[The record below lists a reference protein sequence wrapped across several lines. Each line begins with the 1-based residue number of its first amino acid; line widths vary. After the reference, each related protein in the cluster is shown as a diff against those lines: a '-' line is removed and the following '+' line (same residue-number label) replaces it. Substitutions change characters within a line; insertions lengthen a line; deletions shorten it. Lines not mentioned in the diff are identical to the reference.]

1 MPNAT
6 VMFLLAGLLG
16 APPPAEGPARIWRD
30 QTGQQEVEADL
41 LDYNGEQVWL
51 RRIDNRIFVVRP
63 EELSRADQEFL
74 EAEAKRRV
82 GAAATAAP
90 AGCETIRYGP
100 PRKLAELA
108 DQRID
113 ESSGL
118 ACSRRRPGVFWTHN
132 DSGDDARLYAFDR
145 RGRLLRTVQLPGVHT
160 YDVEDLA
167 SLTLDGKPYL
177 LVGDTGNNG
186 LAAEV
191 QILYLIEEPP
201 LDPAQREGEG
211 SGDGTADGPSGGGSA
226 GAGGGAGVI
235 EATIAQVIYL
245 SYEDDHRDCEG
256 LAVDPTTKTIL
267 LVTKER
273 ATRSYVYALPW
284 PESDPKKV
292 ATARQ
297 IATLEVPPVTALDVS
312 PDGRRA
318 VVLTYG
324 DAYEFSRAEGEDWK
338 TAFSRPGRWLPM
350 PRRRQG
356 ESICYGPDGRTLY
369 LTSEQLP
376 TPLWEVPVAAG
387 EPK

>member
-1 MPNAT
+1 MPNAM
-6 VMFLLAGLLG
+6 VMILLAGLLG
-16 APPPAEGPARIWRD
+16 APPPAETPARIWHD
-30 QTGQQEVEADL
+30 PTGQQEVEADL

-63 EELSRADQEFL
+63 EELSRADRDFV
-74 EAEAKRRV
+74 EAEARRRV
-82 GAAATAAP
+82 AAAATAAP

-100 PRKLAELA
+100 PRKLADLA
-108 DQRID
+108 EQRID

-132 DSGDDARLYAFDR
+132 DSGDDSCLYAFDR
-145 RGRLLRTVQLPGVHT
+145 RGRTLATLLLPDVHT
-160 YDVEDLA
+160 YDVEDVA

-186 LAAEV
+186 LGSEV
-191 QILYLIEEPP
+191 QILYLIEEPVI
-201 LDPAQREGEG
+201 DPAQREGD
-211 SGDGTADGPSGGGSA
+211 S
-226 GAGGGAGVI
+226 AGGGEVDRGAVA

-256 LAVDPTTKTIL
+256 LAIDPTTKTIL

-273 ATRSYVYALPW
+273 AARCHVYALPW
-284 PESDPKKV
+284 PPNDPKKV
-292 ATARQ
+292 STARQ

-324 DAYEFSRAEGEDWK
+324 DAYEFSRADGEDWK
-338 TAFSRPGRWLPM
+338 TAFSRPGRWLAM

-376 TPLWEVPVAAG
+376 TPLWEVPVAAAAT
-387 EPK
+387 E

>member
-16 APPPAEGPARIWRD
+16 APPPDEGPARTWRD
-30 QTGQQEVEADL
+30 PTGQQQVEAEL

-51 RRIDNRIFVVRP
+51 RRTDNRIFVVRP
-63 EELSRADQEFL
+63 EELSRADRDFL

-108 DQRID
+108 EPRID

-132 DSGDDARLYAFDR
+132 DSGDDSRLYAFDR
-145 RGRLLRTVQLPGVHT
+145 RGRLLRTAQLPDVHT
-160 YDVEDLA
+160 YDVEDVA
-167 SLTLDGKPYL
+167 SFTLDGKPYL

-191 QILYLIEEPP
+191 QILYLIEEPVI
-201 LDPAQREGEG
+201 DPADGESDAGSSNAGDGKSDVGEG
-211 SGDGTADGPSGGGSA
+211 SSRGP
-226 GAGGGAGVI
+226 VV
-235 EATIAQVIYL
+235 ATITQVIYL

-256 LAVDPTTKTIL
+256 LAVDTTTKTIL

-273 ATRSYVYALPW
+273 STRCRVYALPW
-284 PESDPKKV
+284 PENDPKRV
-292 ATARQ
+292 STARQ
-297 IATLEVPPVTALDVS
+297 IATLDVPPVTALDVS

-324 DAYEFSRAEGEDWK
+324 DAYEFSRAEGENWK

-376 TPLWEVPVAAG
+376 TPLWEVPAAAA
-387 EPK
+387 EPN

>member
-1 MPNAT
+1 MPNSM
-6 VMFLLAGLLG
+6 VMFLVAGLLG
-16 APPPAEGPARIWRD
+16 APAPGGGPARIWRD
-30 QTGQQEVEADL
+30 PTGQQQVEADL

-51 RRIDNRIFVVRP
+51 RRTDNRIFVVRP
-63 EELSRADQEFL
+63 EELSPADRGFL

-132 DSGDDARLYAFDR
+132 DSGDDSRLYAFDR
-145 RGRLLRTVQLPGVHT
+145 RGRLLCTVQLPDVHA
-160 YDVEDLA
+160 YDVEDVA
-167 SLTLDGKPYL
+167 SLTIDGKPYL

-186 LAAEV
+186 LASEV

-201 LDPAQREGEG
+201 LDPAL
-211 SGDGTADGPSGGGSA
+211 DGPLNPPQRDGA
-226 GAGGGAGVI
+226 GAGDNADAGGVDRETVT

-256 LAVDPTTKTIL
+256 LAVDTTTNTIL
-267 LVTKER
+267 LATKER

-284 PESDPKKV
+284 PENDPKKV
-292 ATARQ
+292 STARQ
-297 IATLEVPPVTALDVS
+297 IATLDVPPVTALDIS

-376 TPLWEVPVAAG
+376 TPLWEVPG
-387 EPK
+387 EVPSQ